1 MSNITQC
8 HQPLPVGAS
17 GSYTVIAKLFV
28 PAGAL
33 CHESDGE
40 MLRPLHPKL
49 LNTCSSDITP
59 LCFTS
64 VLTSVNGPAAMAD
77 EANSTKASDRKL
89 AFMAAAPTCR
99 PAPASSRERARRAR
113 GDRSST
119 CSPRHC

>member
-40 MLRPLHPKL
+40 MLPPLHPKL

-64 VLTSVNGPAAMAD
+64 LLTRVNGPAAMAE
-77 EANSTKASDRKL
+77 EANSAKASDTS
-89 AFMAAAPTCR
+89 AVVMAAAPICR
-99 PAPASSRERARRAR
+99 PAPESSRERGRRAR
-113 GDRSST
+113 DDRSST
-119 CSPRHC
+119 C